1 MTNQEAA
8 GVIFSIASLLESLGA
23 NPYRIRAYRR
33 AAMGMLRL
41 PEPAR
46 AFTNHRGELE
56 LPWLGP
62 RLRRKLGELVTQGRM
77 QFHDEVMAELPADVR
92 ELLAVP
98 GIGPKTAERLV
109 RELDV
114 HSIHELA
121 TAASEGRLQTM
132 RGIGRVREQRLAS
145 AAEAL
150 LTAAA

>member
-33 AAMGMLRL
+33 AALGMLRL

-46 AFTNHRGELE
+46 AYANADGELE
-56 LPWLGP
+56 LPWLGT
-62 RLRRKLGELVTQGRM
+62 RLRRKLGELVTRGRM
-77 QFHDEVMAELPADVR
+77 QFHDEVLAELPSDVR
-92 ELLAVP
+92 ELIAVP
-98 GIGPKTAERLV
+98 GVGPKTAERLV

-114 HSIHELA
+114 HSIRQLA
-121 TAASEGRLQTM
+121 QAAREGRLQTM
-132 RGIGRVREQRLAS
+132 RGIGHLREQRLGD
-145 AAEAL
+145 AAAAL